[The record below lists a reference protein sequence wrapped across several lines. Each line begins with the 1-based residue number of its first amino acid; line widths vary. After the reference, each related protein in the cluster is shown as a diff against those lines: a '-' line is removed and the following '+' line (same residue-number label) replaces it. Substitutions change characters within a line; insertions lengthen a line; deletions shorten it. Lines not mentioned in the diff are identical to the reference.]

1 MRSRVRGVT
10 TSQAERAGS
19 GHTPTLAFALATL
32 GALGCS
38 TNEAEGSATEGIMS
52 ASSDTLPAETESTSE
67 AQSSTSSG
75 DASSTGANGVTS
87 ITPDDDDA
95 EESGPP
101 PIVLDVN
108 EVPKGGGACDEQ
120 APTID
125 FVEPTMVMVLDHSG
139 SMGIDFSDPV
149 LGFISRWNALHNAVT
164 FILETYAPVVE
175 FGVKVFP
182 SDNSCGVSSGLDVD
196 PALANDVAILGS
208 IPPAASNGT
217 GSTPAYEAFVEGAL
231 ALVND
236 ADPTR
241 PRAALLLL
249 DGDAGCAG
257 SPELLTTEIETLYQD
272 HGIPTYVVGVD
283 ISTFTAADMNAYA
296 EAGGVPLGMP
306 GDPERFYN
314 ATDTTQLQSFMDDV
328 IGDLLSCDLDLDP
341 APTHPSLAEVDID
354 GNQYEL
360 IDSEA
365 CEAGGD
371 GWTYS
376 IEYTQIRLC
385 GAACEAYRDVQQADV
400 AFFCPQG

>member
-1 MRSRVRGVT
+1 M
-10 TSQAERAGS
+10 SQAERAGL
-19 GHTPTLAFALATL
+19 GYAATLGFALATL
-32 GALGCS
+32 GLLGCS
-38 TNEAEGSATEGIMS
+38 SDGAGADGTDGIVSAGV
-52 ASSDTLPAETESTSE
+52 DTGPGVTESTGE
-67 AQSSTSSG
+67 VPSSTSSG
-75 DASSTGANGVTS
+75 DATSNGSAGVTS
-87 ITPDDDDA
+87 MTPDDDDTD
-95 EESGPP
+95 SGPP

-108 EVPKGGGACDEQ
+108 EVPKGGAACDEQ

-139 SMGIDFSDPV
+139 SMGGSFSDPV
-149 LGFISRWNALHNAVT
+149 LGSITRWNALHNAVT
-164 FILETYAPVVE
+164 FILESYAPVVE

-182 SDNSCGVSSGLDVD
+182 SDNSCGVSAGLDVD
-196 PALANDVAILGS
+196 PTLDNDAAILSS
-208 IPPAASNGT
+208 IPVASSTGT
-217 GSTPAYEAFVEGAL
+217 GSTPAYEAFVQGAL
-231 ALVND
+231 SLVLE
-236 ADPTR
+236 ADPDR

-257 SPELLTTEIETLYQD
+257 SPASLTFEIETLFQD

-283 ISTFTAADMNAYA
+283 IGTFTVADMNAYA

-306 GDPERFYN
+306 GDAERFYN

-328 IGDLLSCDLDLDP
+328 IGDLLSCDLELDP

-354 GNQYEL
+354 GSQYEL

-365 CEAGGD
+365 CEAGDD

-376 IEYTQIRLC
+376 VEYTQIRLC
-385 GAACEAYRDVQQADV
+385 GAACETYRDVQQADV

>member
-1 MRSRVRGVT
+1 MT
-10 TSQAERAGS
+10 TSQANRARS
-19 GHTPTLAFALATL
+19 GHATALGFALATL
-32 GALGCS
+32 GLLGCS
-38 TNEAEGSATEGIMS
+38 SDEAGADGTDGIVSAGV
-52 ASSDTLPAETESTSE
+52 DTGPGVTESTGE
-67 AQSSTSSG
+67 VPSSTSSG
-75 DASSTGANGVTS
+75 DATSTGSAGVTS
-87 ITPDDDDA
+87 MTPDDDDTD
-95 EESGPP
+95 SGPP

-108 EVPKGGGACDEQ
+108 EVPKGGAACDEQ

-139 SMGIDFSDPV
+139 SMGGSFSDPV
-149 LGFISRWNALHNAVT
+149 LGSITRWNALHNAVT
-164 FILETYAPVVE
+164 FILESYAPVVE

-182 SDNSCGVSSGLDVD
+182 SDNSCGVSAGLDVD
-196 PALANDVAILGS
+196 PALDNDAAILSS
-208 IPPAASNGT
+208 IPVASSTGT
-217 GSTPAYEAFVEGAL
+217 GSTPAYEAFVQGAL
-231 ALVND
+231 SLVLE
-236 ADPTR
+236 ADPDR

-257 SPELLTTEIETLYQD
+257 SPAQLTFEIETLFQD

-283 ISTFTAADMNAYA
+283 IGTFTVADMNAYA

-306 GDPERFYN
+306 GDAERFYN

-328 IGDLLSCDLDLDP
+328 IGDLLSCDLELDP

-354 GNQYEL
+354 GSQYEL

-365 CEAGGD
+365 CEAGDD

-376 IEYTQIRLC
+376 VEYTQIRLC
-385 GAACEAYRDVQQADV
+385 GAACDAYRDVQQADV